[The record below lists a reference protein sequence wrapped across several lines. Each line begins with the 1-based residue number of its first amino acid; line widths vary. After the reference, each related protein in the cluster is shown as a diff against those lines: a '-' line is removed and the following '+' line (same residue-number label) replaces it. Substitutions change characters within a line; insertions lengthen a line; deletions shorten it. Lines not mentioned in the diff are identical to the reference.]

1 MNKISSKQSLDSG
14 LALVLIMLLL
24 SIFID
29 QYYVKP
35 AIIIL
40 LVCMIYPDIFKPFAF
55 IWFQLSAILG
65 HFASKVLLSIVFFVI
80 VLPIGLIR
88 RLFGSD
94 TLKLKSWQSGD
105 ESVFIVRNHS
115 FSAEDIKRPY

>member
-1 MNKISSKQSLDSG
+1 MNNISSRQSLDSG
-14 LALVLIMLLL
+14 LALVLILLLL

-29 QYYVKP
+29 QSYVKP
-35 AIIIL
+35 AILIL
-40 LVCMIYPDIFKPFAF
+40 LVCMIYPDMFKPFAC

-65 HFASKVLLSIVFFVI
+65 HFASKILLSIVFFVI

-94 TLKLKSWQSGD
+94 ALKLKSWQSGD
-105 ESVFIVRNHS
+105 ESVFIVRNHL
-115 FSAEDIKRPY
+115 FTTEDINRPY